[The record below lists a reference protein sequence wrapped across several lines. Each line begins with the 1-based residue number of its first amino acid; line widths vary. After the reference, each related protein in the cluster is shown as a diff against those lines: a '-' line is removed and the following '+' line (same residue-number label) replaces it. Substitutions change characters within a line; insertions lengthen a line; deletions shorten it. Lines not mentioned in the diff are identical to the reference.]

1 MGSSGSFLPVV
12 QGKLPVLSREMNQ
25 HEASSAKV
33 AGPWKGDCKGKARS
47 DRGVDGIAALCEN
60 FQCRPGGVGFLS
72 GYHASLTRDW
82 PVWRG
87 CLRGGGIRILSEQ
100 RNEKERNGSEKKGE
114 HPDSDEDE
122 QGAHVL
128 LSIAL

>member
-12 QGKLPVLSREMNQ
+12 QSKLPVLSREMHQ
-25 HEASSAKV
+25 HETSSAKV
-33 AGPWKGDCKGKARS
+33 AGPWEGDCKGKARS

-72 GYHASLTRDW
+72 GYHASLTCDG
-82 PVWRG
+82 PGWRG
-87 CLRGGGIRILSEQ
+87 CLRGEGIRVLSEQ
-100 RNEKERNGSEKKGE
+100 RVEKERKGSEKKGE
-114 HPDSDEDE
+114 HPDSAKDEH
-122 QGAHVL
+122 GVHVL